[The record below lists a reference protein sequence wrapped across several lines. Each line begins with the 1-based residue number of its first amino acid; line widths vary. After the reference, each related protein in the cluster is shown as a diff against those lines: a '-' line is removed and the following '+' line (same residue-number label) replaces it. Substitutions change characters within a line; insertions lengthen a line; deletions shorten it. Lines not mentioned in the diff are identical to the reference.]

1 MDSVSFHEVAKDFK
15 AVFIDSYGVL
25 KNHKGIIKG
34 VQNTIDYIRKQDIA
48 LRVLTNDASRSQK
61 QQIESFEELGLK
73 GIQEEEIITSGMLA
87 KQFLELKIKTG
98 SVAYLG
104 TKNSAEYIIQNG
116 MRQMPVSKI
125 DLDDLDDL
133 TAFAFLDDEGFD
145 WHHDINKTV
154 NILRRKNMPVLVA
167 NSDKYYPTSSND
179 VAVAI
184 GGLSRLIE
192 SVLNQKFIR
201 FGKPDSQMFM
211 YAFEDLNRF
220 GKYAKS
226 DVLMVGDTL
235 HTDILGGN
243 KFGLTTMLVL
253 SGNTRPDNV
262 NLKINSTGI
271 IPDYVSDS
279 ILY

>member
-1 MDSVSFHEVAKDFK
+1 MDSVSFHEIAKDYK
-15 AVFIDSYGVL
+15 ALFLDSYGVL

-34 VQNTIDYIRKQDIA
+34 VQNTIDFIRKEDIA
-48 LRVLTNDASRSQK
+48 LRVLTNDASRNQK
-61 QQIESFEELGLK
+61 QQIESFEQLGLK

-87 KQFLELKIKTG
+87 RQFLELKIKNG
-98 SVAYLG
+98 RVAYLG
-104 TKNSAEYIIQNG
+104 TKNSANYIIQNG
-116 MRQMPVSKI
+116 MKQAPVSEI
-125 DLDDLDDL
+125 ELDEIDDL

-145 WHHDINKTV
+145 WHHDMNKTV
-154 NILRRKNMPVLVA
+154 NILRRKTIPVLVA

-179 VAVAI
+179 VAIAI

-211 YAFEDLNRF
+211 YALEDLNRF
-220 GKYAKS
+220 GNYTKS
-226 DVLMVGDTL
+226 DILMIGDTL

-243 KFGLTTMLVL
+243 KFGLKTMLVL